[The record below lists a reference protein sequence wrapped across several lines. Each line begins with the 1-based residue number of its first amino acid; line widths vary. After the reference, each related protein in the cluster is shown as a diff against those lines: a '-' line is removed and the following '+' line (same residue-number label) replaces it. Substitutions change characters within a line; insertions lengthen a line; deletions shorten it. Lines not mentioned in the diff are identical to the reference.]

1 MCAKA
6 LINEAWREL
15 TECPAAERVGLDAKR
30 VNGVS
35 LRDRQHGALP
45 SSLSRREHAVRAA
58 IFHRRRAGRGEREG
72 KEEREGGRGRGEGLL
87 LNFCQ
92 MFGGRLLLGSADPE
106 AEWCTLSCNEGQE

>member
-15 TECPAAERVGLDAKR
+15 AECPGAEGVGLDAKR

-35 LRDRQHGALP
+35 RRDRQQGALP

-58 IFHRRRAGRGEREG
+58 IFHRRRAAMRERET
-72 KEEREGGRGRGEGLL
+72 GEGVL
-87 LNFCQ
+87 LNLCQ
-92 MFGGRLLLGSADPE
+92 MFGGRLLLGSEDPE
-106 AEWCTLSCNEGQE
+106 AEWRTEL